1 MFVLFYAGSIYMQG
15 SYSDFYNPYQRIFP
29 STKMQQK
36 LQNTLGMQKSP
47 IGAALRGIIL
57 ALDKFPPTEKNEE

>member
-29 STKMQQK
+29 STEMQQK
-36 LQNTLGMQKSP
+36 LQKYFCAIGMQKNAND
-47 IGAALRGIIL
+47 AAVQGIIL
-57 ALDKFPPTEKNEE
+57 ALEK